1 MNKPDEL
8 TELNTFEAWEP
19 DKFAKDARY
28 MRTIKSFTSG
38 QIHGDVLDVGCGS
51 RIFCELSRASTW
63 TGLDISNRMLDSIH
77 FSEEFTNK
85 KIMQGDVLDLP
96 FEDDSFD
103 TVTAFFLLHHL
114 GLKNKKQSAER
125 VQKAFREI
133 SRVLRKDGR
142 LIVAENCPGP
152 IEAPYHLLFSPIFA
166 LGKTFFKTDMPYFW
180 KPRAFLAFAEAAG
193 FKPQAPYVHVP
204 IVESIYQPATKITT
218 PAFLNSNLIQK
229 MTIFDFQI

>member
-96 FEDDSFD
+96 FD
-103 TVTAFFLLHHL
+103 
-114 GLKNKKQSAER
+114 
-125 VQKAFREI
+125 
-133 SRVLRKDGR
+133 
-142 LIVAENCPGP
+142 
-152 IEAPYHLLFSPIFA
+152 
-166 LGKTFFKTDMPYFW
+166 FW
-180 KPRAFLAFAEAAG
+180 KPKAFLAFAEAAG

-229 MTIFDFQI
+229 MTIVDFQI